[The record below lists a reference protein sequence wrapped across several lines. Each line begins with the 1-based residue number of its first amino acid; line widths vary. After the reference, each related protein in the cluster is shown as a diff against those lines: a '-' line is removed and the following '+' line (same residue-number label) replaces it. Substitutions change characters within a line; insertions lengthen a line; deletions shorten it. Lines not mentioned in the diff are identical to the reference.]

1 MNYDDR
7 EEFAALRLRGDS
19 IASKAVAD
27 FQRQREGSQHLAQ
40 ASGAPRRLRGSSK
53 KSRAGRDGSPGRTPA
68 RELDCATDKSL
79 FKNAEFDE
87 SSRSMSE
94 FDDEPEPCREVQ
106 ERAVIED
113 DYEDR
118 L

>member
-53 KSRAGRDGSPGRTPA
+53 KSRAGGDGSPGRTPA

-79 FKNAEFDE
+79 FKNADFEE

-94 FDDEPEPCREVQ
+94 FDDEP
-106 ERAVIED
+106 
-113 DYEDR
+113 
-118 L
+118 